1 MALSIRIVILP
12 LWFTHPTMRVAGCN
26 EVIEYRTLLL
36 HRTLVANG
44 TKRHFVAAQ
53 QMVALGGKAD
63 IAELAL
69 SVRAGANPN
78 SDRIQP
84 TSPPFEFIYVYRVT
98 TPAVRQRGAPSCRLR
113 PILAANHSTPKQ
125 ST

>member
-1 MALSIRIVILP
+1 
-12 LWFTHPTMRVAGCN
+12 MRVAGCN

-44 TKRHFVAAQ
+44 TKRHSAQ

-69 SVRAGANPN
+69 SVRRA
-78 SDRIQP
+78 
-84 TSPPFEFIYVYRVT
+84 
-98 TPAVRQRGAPSCRLR
+98 
-113 PILAANHSTPKQ
+113 PILTPIAFSQ
-125 ST
+125 LRRLLNSSMCIVSLPPLYGNAEHRHADYALS